1 MNETENES
9 VTYQLDQQM
18 TPEAEATAR
27 TRLVE
32 MPDEQK
38 HRLICL
44 PVLGWEN
51 ERILLQN
58 EAPYSWRIAGE
69 ALATSRAVEMDR
81 IKSALQNLRNEWD
94 KDGALQHGG
103 KVAAALDDSQ
113 KFVSALEEI
122 FEELDSEKNK
132 VADLQEELAGP
143 IPKTFT
149 HQEIADEL
157 GISRGRVSQIVKD
170 LRDEGEIKSLT
181 GERLTAHE
189 KLKVAHRHAKG
200 KARKQINQN

>member
-1 MNETENES
+1 MTENETA
-9 VTYQLDQQM
+9 TYQLDPEM

-27 TRLVE
+27 ARLAE

-51 ERILLQN
+51 ERLLLQN

-81 IKSALQNLRNEWD
+81 IKRALQNLRAEW

-122 FEELDSEKNK
+122 FAQLDFEKDKSAELQAELEEAQAL
-132 VADLQEELAGP
+132 P
-143 IPKTFT
+143 TPKTFT
-149 HQEIADEL
+149 HQEISNDL
-157 GISRGRVSQIVKD
+157 KLSRGRVSQIVKE
-170 LRDEGEIKSLT
+170 LRAEEKIKSQP
-181 GERLTAHE
+181 GERLTAHDRRE
-189 KLKVAHRHAKG
+189 IAKRHAKG
-200 KARKQINQN
+200 KARKID